1 MATEDS
7 ISDYQEKTLEDM
19 LFAITSPLYVN
30 NTSDMTGS
38 GFFFFE
44 SPKRNKK
51 EKEKKYEDI
60 WLVTNSHVLFGTDLT
75 RPGRL
80 SEIRFRTKWKS
91 IMEYASNSW

>member
-44 SPKRNKK
+44 SLKEIKKKRKRNTKR
-51 EKEKKYEDI
+51 
-60 WLVTNSHVLFGTDLT
+60 NT
-75 RPGRL
+75 RIYG
-80 SEIRFRTKWKS
+80 
-91 IMEYASNSW
+91 